1 MNTYPLD
8 NYDVTIQNIKDYLSR
23 HGRYNSVAQNLNSSD
38 LTSFLCELIAA
49 EHLFF
54 LKIRIDQTIGFVLCD
69 LYPLISIAPNNRQI
83 VSLYCMRKTSEWK
96 ACTLQLD
103 VETNAVLAHVESSFR
118 DAPMSSETFAYLEQL
133 LVSSML
139 SCCNELIMVSLAGI
153 DPTSANDIQSV
164 ADVPMPSNS
173 DTLQE
178 LTQMLSTFY
187 QKGTDAQA
195 TTDVSD

>member
-1 MNTYPLD
+1 MNTYPSD
-8 NYDVTIQNIKDYLSR
+8 NYDVTIQNIKTHLSR
-23 HGRYNSVAQNLNSSD
+23 HGIYNSVAQNLNSSD
-38 LTSFLCELIAA
+38 STSFLCELIAA
-49 EHLFF
+49 GHLFF
-54 LKIRIDQTIGFVLCD
+54 LKIRIDRAIGFVLCD

-83 VSLYCMRKTSEWK
+83 VSLYCMRRTSEWK
-96 ACTLQLD
+96 ASTLQLD
-103 VETNAVLAHVESSFR
+103 METNAVLAHVESSFR

-139 SCCNELIMVSLAGI
+139 SCCDELIMVSLAGT

-164 ADVPMPSNS
+164 VGAPMTSNS

-178 LTQMLSTFY
+178 LTQMLSTYY

-195 TTDVSD
+195 TTDCSD